1 MIGDETVIVE
11 AGPTL
16 DARNNPV
23 PGTGAP
29 VSELGCVVE
38 PLGSSELTVRGR
50 SGTYSQIRVYFP
62 ATAAPVSAT
71 AVLTARGKR
80 YDVIGG
86 ADDWRDDDPDL
97 AGQVVVAARGEG

>member
-1 MIGDETVIVE
+1 MIGNETVIIE
-11 AGPTL
+11 AGPKL

-29 VSELGCVVE
+29 VKVEGCVVE
-38 PLGSSELTVRGR
+38 PMGSTELTVRGR

-62 ATAAPVSAT
+62 DTAPPVPAT
-71 AVLTARGKR
+71 AVFVARGKR

-86 ADDWRDDDPDL
+86 ADDWQDDDPDL